1 MATKEAKRAKLA
13 ALTTQVQAQID
24 EWVATDIPAVVAEID
39 AITAVAAN
47 ARTEPAKVDLRSL
60 RRDLKI
66 LRFAIRIGRIVLLVA
81 GTARDSDVTG
91 SDG

>member
-13 ALTTQVQAQID
+13 NLTTQVQAQID
-24 EWVATDIPAVVAEID
+24 EWVSTDIPAVNAEID
-39 AITAVAAN
+39 AITAIAA
-47 ARTEPAKVDLRSL
+47 ASRTEPQKVDLRSL

-66 LRFAIRIGRIVLLVA
+66 VRFAVRIGRILLLIA
-81 GTARDSDVTG
+81 GTAREVDVSG